1 MKFLLKHVF
10 QSCDKGLLCLVSQEW
25 KKKNIFQTNYLG
37 QVTNHLLS
45 RIWSEFKNFLKFL
58 LLQKKCEIACTS
70 VRIVGLVKTSL
81 YMLNRKYKYSC
92 CDKNPTP
99 MPLVWDWLLL
109 PLGFCVCVLCRLLSA
124 SGRGEYQNDR
134 GLGSLKETEYVVQV
148 KQIKSSSQEINVVFV
163 SQ

>member
-1 MKFLLKHVF
+1 MSFKAVTKVCCPWFRK
-10 QSCDKGLLCLVSQEW
+10 SG
-25 KKKNIFQTNYLG
+25 KKQNIFQKNYLG

-58 LLQKKCEIACTS
+58 LLQKKCEMACTS

-92 CDKNPTP
+92 CDKTQ
-99 MPLVWDWLLL
+99 PLC
-109 PLGFCVCVLCRLLSA
+109 PSFGTGCFCHLASVFVCSVDSFLHQ
-124 SGRGEYQNDR
+124 GGGEYQNDR